1 MKDAA
6 SRIAVLASAPYV
18 AWMLL
23 MFALPA
29 AGAGECAAYAVKTF
43 AGAALLALFAVCA
56 VRRYGL
62 RAGLSLPGLAAGLA
76 AGLAVAVLWIA
87 PEYSEFYREWFATGS
102 LPDPRASGDSPFAPE
117 NCGWPL
123 TLVRLAGS
131 AFVIAPAEELFFRWF
146 LYRRLQ
152 SADWLSPSRRVFDM
166 QAFLW
171 TTALFALEH
180 DRFAAGAAAGA
191 VYLAVYLR
199 RGVASAALAHSV
211 TNLALGIWAIA
222 RCEWTF
228 W

>member
-1 MKDAA
+1 MKDSAR
-6 SRIAVLASAPYV
+6 RIAVLASAPYV

-23 MFALPA
+23 MFALSA
-29 AGAGECAAYAVKTF
+29 CGAGECAAYAVKTLS
-43 AGAALLALFAVCA
+43 GAALLALFATYA
-56 VRRYGL
+56 VRRAGL
-62 RAGLSLPGLAAGLA
+62 RPRISPAGIAAGAA
-76 AGLAVAVLWIA
+76 AGIAVAVLWIA
-87 PEYSEFYREWFATGS
+87 PEYSAFYREWFATGS
-102 LPDPRASGDSPFAPE
+102 LPDPRAPGDSPFDPA
-117 NCGWPL
+117 NCGWTL

-146 LYRRLQ
+146 LYRRLR
-152 SADWLSPSRRVFDM
+152 SADWLSPPRRAFDM

-180 DRFAAGAAAGA
+180 NRFVAGAMAGAA
-191 VYLAVYLR
+191 YLAVYLR
-199 RGVASAALAHSV
+199 FGVAPASVAHSV